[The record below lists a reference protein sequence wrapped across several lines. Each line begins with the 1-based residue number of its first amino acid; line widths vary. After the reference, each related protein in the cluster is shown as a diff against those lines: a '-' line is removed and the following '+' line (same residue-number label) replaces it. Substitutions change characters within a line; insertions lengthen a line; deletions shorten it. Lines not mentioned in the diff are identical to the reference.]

1 MSSYLLQVR
10 HKLAGRDTDGKKT
23 HDERKKQES
32 ETDIVLNLGSVQ
44 AVGEM
49 LKAAA

>member
-10 HKLAGRDTDGKKT
+10 HKLGSRDIDGKKS
-23 HDERKKQES
+23 HEGREKQYS
-32 ETDIVLNLGSVQ
+32 ETDILLNLGYVQ